1 MTLHEYEE
9 DRDRVSEAS
18 DEVDEFVDELT
29 ALLVKW
35 SEQHSGA
42 AGEDLKSRANR
53 AIDKLQEASGLLVDV
68 VDELDGL
75 MCGSKG

>member
-35 SEQHSGA
+35 SEQHGA
-42 AGEDLKSRANR
+42 AAEDLKSRANR
-53 AIDKLQEASGLLVDV
+53 AIDKLQEASGLLADV
-68 VDELDGL
+68 VDELEGL
-75 MCGSKG
+75 MCETTA